1 MTQGGRAKCCS
12 PTVII
17 FSASVRGFQ
26 FISFVH
32 PTFRLFLSF
41 PIEMGVQPMEV
52 DPPAS
57 KEKTEKEKPEKKK
70 DESDINSIT
79 FENLREWCNQ
89 LERGDTHIVGRVLQF
104 LNRTRKQ
111 LNPEI
116 LTKLCNTYLYAS
128 PNQKK
133 QLLSYLPAKTA
144 SSDTSMEVDTKSTP
158 TATKSAS
165 STSQKKQ
172 QLLSRKA
179 VPSPELELYIHL
191 LVLLFLTDE
200 KKYDLALEC
209 AKFLIQCADRYDKRS
224 LDPFLAKGY
233 FYLSLISERT
243 GKIGTLAP
251 YLNSRLRFA
260 TLHHQNDSQATLIV
274 CLLRAYLLTK
284 NLLPAAKLVT
294 KVAFPE
300 SANNNDLARYLYY
313 MGRIRALQLQRLQD
327 SAIGFKQ
334 NVHKWVVVISLLRG
348 EIPERAIFRTS
359 IYRATLGPYLQL
371 DSRLVSF
378 PSVRSNHRSCSAVRL
393 GDIALFNK
401 VLEKFSGTFETDETL
416 TLIVRLRQ
424 NVIRTAIRQIS
435 LAYSRIPHQ
444 GHRPQAAGS
453 CRRTPRRSTSWRR
466 RSATTPVDAVI
477 TFDTK
482 TADRYM
488 HSGVSENIY
497 RTTEPQFAYD
507 TRIKNCLELHNLA
520 VKALRFPG
528 QQEARE
534 RKDGAAARA
543 GASGV
548 GAGERDAGGR
558 RRVLSNL
565 FRFLCS
571 F

>member
-1 MTQGGRAKCCS
+1 M
-12 PTVII
+12 V
-17 FSASVRGFQ
+17 
-26 FISFVH
+26 
-32 PTFRLFLSF
+32 
-41 PIEMGVQPMEV
+41 VQPMEV
-52 DPPAS
+52 DPPVV
-57 KEKTEKEKPEKKK
+57 KEKSEKEKSEKKK

-79 FENLREWCNQ
+79 FENLKEWCNQ

-111 LNPEI
+111 LNSEL

-128 PNQKK
+128 PAQKK
-133 QLLSYLPAKTA
+133 QLLSWLPAKTA
-144 SSDTSMEVDTKSTP
+144 NTDSAMEVDAKVPSSGSKSV
-158 TATKSAS
+158 S
-165 STSQKKQ
+165 STSQAAKKQ

-179 VPSPELELYIHL
+179 QPSPELELYIHL

-209 AKFLIQCADRYDKRS
+209 AKYLILCADRYDKRS

-243 GKIGTLAP
+243 GKIGTLPP

-260 TLHHQNDSQATLIV
+260 TLHHQYESQATLIV

-294 KVAFPE
+294 KIAFPE

-313 MGRIRALQLQRLQD
+313 MGRIRALQLQYVDAAQYFQLSLRKAPQD

-334 NVHKWVVVISLLRG
+334 NVYKWVVVISLLRG

-359 IYRATLGPYLQL
+359 IHRVTLAPYLQL
-371 DSRLVSF
+371 T
-378 PSVRSNHRSCSAVRL
+378 HAVRL

-435 LAYSRIPHQ
+435 LAYSRIPIKDIARKLQ
-444 GHRPQAAGS
+444 LPTDAEAEYVVAKAIRDD
-453 CRRTPRRSTSWRR
+453 T
-466 RSATTPVDAVI
+466 VDAVI

-482 TADRYM
+482 TTDRYM
-488 HSGVSENIY
+488 QSGVSENIY

-520 VKALRFPG
+520 VKALRYPDNKKPDNEKTE
-528 QQEARE
+528 QQRE
-534 RKDGAAARA
+534 RELLELEL
-543 GASGV
+543 AS
-548 GAGERDAGGR
+548 EMPDDDDD
-558 RRVLSNL
+558 
-565 FRFLCS
+565 F
-571 F
+571 

>member
-1 MTQGGRAKCCS
+1 M
-12 PTVII
+12 V
-17 FSASVRGFQ
+17 
-26 FISFVH
+26 
-32 PTFRLFLSF
+32 
-41 PIEMGVQPMEV
+41 VQPMEV
-52 DPPAS
+52 DPPVV
-57 KEKTEKEKPEKKK
+57 KEKSEKEKSEKKK

-79 FENLREWCNQ
+79 FENLKEWCNQ

-111 LNPEI
+111 LNSEL

-128 PNQKK
+128 PAQKK
-133 QLLSYLPAKTA
+133 QLLSWLPAKTA
-144 SSDTSMEVDTKSTP
+144 NTDSAMEVDAKVPSSGSKSV
-158 TATKSAS
+158 S
-165 STSQKKQ
+165 STSQAAKKQ

-179 VPSPELELYIHL
+179 QPSPELELYIHL

-209 AKFLIQCADRYDKRS
+209 AKYLILCADRYDKRS
-224 LDPFLAKGY
+224 
-233 FYLSLISERT
+233 
-243 GKIGTLAP
+243 

-260 TLHHQNDSQATLIV
+260 TLHHQYESQATLIV

-294 KVAFPE
+294 KIAFPE

-313 MGRIRALQLQRLQD
+313 MGRIRALQLQYVDAAQYFQLSLRKAPQD

-334 NVHKWVVVISLLRG
+334 NVYKWVVVISLLRG

-359 IYRATLGPYLQL
+359 IHRVTLAPYLQL
-371 DSRLVSF
+371 T
-378 PSVRSNHRSCSAVRL
+378 HAVRL

-435 LAYSRIPHQ
+435 LAYSRIPIKDIARKLQ
-444 GHRPQAAGS
+444 LPTDAEAEYVVAKAIRDD
-453 CRRTPRRSTSWRR
+453 T
-466 RSATTPVDAVI
+466 VDAVI

-482 TADRYM
+482 TTDRYM
-488 HSGVSENIY
+488 QSGVSENIY

-520 VKALRFPG
+520 VKALRYPDNKKPDNEKTE
-528 QQEARE
+528 QQRE
-534 RKDGAAARA
+534 RELLELEL
-543 GASGV
+543 AS
-548 GAGERDAGGR
+548 EMPDDDDD
-558 RRVLSNL
+558 
-565 FRFLCS
+565 F
-571 F
+571 